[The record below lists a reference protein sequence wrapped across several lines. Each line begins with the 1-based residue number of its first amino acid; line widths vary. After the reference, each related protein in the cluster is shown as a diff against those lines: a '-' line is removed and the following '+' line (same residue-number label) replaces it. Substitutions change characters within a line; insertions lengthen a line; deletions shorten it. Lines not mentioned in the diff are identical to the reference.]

1 MLFFVG
7 ANGIESKEEKN
18 DSERHH
24 HCLLLFGAD

>member
-1 MLFFVG
+1 MLLFVG

-18 DSERHH
+18 DSEHHH